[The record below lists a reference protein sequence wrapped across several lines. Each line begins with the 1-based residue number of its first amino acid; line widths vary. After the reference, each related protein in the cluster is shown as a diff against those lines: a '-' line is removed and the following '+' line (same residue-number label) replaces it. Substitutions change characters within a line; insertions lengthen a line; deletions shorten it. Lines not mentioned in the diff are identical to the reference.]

1 MTMTTPT
8 SHCRTVH
15 LAPQVRPRGERDE
28 KGIALIIALFLTA
41 ALSALGASVMF
52 ISQTETYSS
61 MNYRVMSQA
70 RYGAESGIYK
80 TVHYLL
86 NSYTPPK
93 TGSGTD
99 PISAY
104 DTTKSPVEYNG
115 QPVVLSALASVNSNY
130 PVQTVKTAFSDA
142 AQGSLA
148 QGNTSV
154 NYAASATMLSMQELG
169 GQTVITWQL
178 TADGTIPSGRPATVE
193 VSSVLEKQ
201 VVRSISY
208 AFAAFAT
215 ANTCG
220 ALTWSS
226 AYTDSYDSTSAL
238 GGNGKPVLANNN
250 GNVGTNG
257 NINTNNSATVNG
269 TVSTPRVGVGNCSSG
284 NVTASTSS
292 GGATVTGGI
301 VHLSQ
306 EVVKPTPVIPA
317 PTPSATQNI
326 NVTDISNCPT
336 GLSGCTKL
344 SNGHKSLAPG
354 TAASPA
360 AYGNINLTNTARLHL
375 QAGTY
380 NFNSWQ
386 VDNASQIILD
396 SVPVIINIVGTG
408 KTQPFW
414 LNSSVVMA
422 TGVANKWDP
431 TNIVFNYAGTDTVR
445 FDNAATQIG
454 MVNAPNAALLVNSSD
469 FYGSL
474 IGKTITFGNAAKLHY
489 DRNLNNAAPA
499 TFNVG
504 ADMLTAFTWKKY

>member
-1 MTMTTPT
+1 MTSNTPLAAS
-8 SHCRTVH
+8 SH
-15 LAPQVRPRGERDE
+15 RGRDARDE

-86 NSYTPPK
+86 NSYTPPS

-104 DTTKSPVEYNG
+104 DTTKTPVQYNG
-115 QPVVLSALASVNSNY
+115 RPVVLSALSSVSANY
-130 PVQTVKTAFSDA
+130 PVQAVKTAFNTA

-208 AFAAFAT
+208 SYAAFAT
-215 ANTCG
+215 GKTCG

-238 GGNGKPVLANNN
+238 GSNGKPVLANNS

-257 NINTNNSATVNG
+257 NLNTNNSATVNG

-284 NVTASTSS
+284 NVTAQTSS

-301 VHLSQ
+301 IRLSQ
-306 EVVKPTPVIPA
+306 EVVKPTPVIPG
-317 PTPSATQNI
+317 TIPSSSQNI
-326 NVTDISNCPT
+326 VFTDVNNCPT

-344 SNGHKSLAPG
+344 SNGDKSLAPG
-354 TAASPA
+354 TTASPA
-360 AYGNINLTNTARLHL
+360 AYGNVSTTNSARLHL
-375 QAGTY
+375 KAGAY
-380 NFNSWQ
+380 NLNSLS
-386 VDNASQIILD
+386 VDNATQIILD
-396 SVPVIINIVGTG
+396 SVPVTINIVGTG

-414 LNSSVVMA
+414 LNSSIAMA

-431 TNIVFNYAGTDTVR
+431 TNIVINYAGTDTVR

-454 MVNAPNAALLVNSSD
+454 QVNAPNANLLVNSSE

-474 IGKTITFGNAAKLHY
+474 IGKTITFGNAARLHY
-489 DRNLNNAAPA
+489 DRNLSNAAPA